1 MLLFPLFGENLHRRT
16 HIDGKEKE
24 TTTKKKKNL
33 SERTQQMLY
42 THCYPFECNSGLQK
56 AQLIFHARCLRTYVA
71 AAAAFPNRK
80 LDKRI
85 VHHGQKKKTYQVAG
99 LMRNQVIIQ
108 SLTRRDKTEMFFF
121 PFFSGKKIFSFMFN
135 GGSFDLMGFPLLALV
150 VTRSQ

>member
-1 MLLFPLFGENLHRRT
+1 MAKRKKQQR
-16 HIDGKEKE
+16 
-24 TTTKKKKNL
+24 KKKKNL

-56 AQLIFHARCLRTYVA
+56 AELIFHALCLRTYV

-85 VHHGQKKKTYQVAG
+85 VNHGQRKKQTYQVAG

-121 PFFSGKKIFSFMFN
+121 PFFLGRRFSLLCSMA
-135 GGSFDLMGFPLLALV
+135 DPLI
-150 VTRSQ
+150 